1 MTETDNYTIDMKFR
15 DEWQFRMFREE
26 RQVTVANVAGLGR
39 PPSFGVRQQ
48 EPRVPDFNGCFLRF
62 QPARNPRMQTMS
74 LTSTE
79 KMGWIPDIP
88 DHRDLHMTFST
99 TKEASKEI
107 KKSLDFK

>member
-1 MTETDNYTIDMKFR
+1 MLLMKKRFIPSHTHR
-15 DEWQFRMFREE
+15 KQAAKFAVWEDGLALESSRFNKTGT
-26 RQVTVANVAGLGR
+26 TVPG
-39 PPSFGVRQQ
+39 
-48 EPRVPDFNGCFLRF
+48 FNGFSFKLLSF